1 MDPRENPYTP
11 NAGARPPVLVGR
23 DEELAGFD
31 LLLARLSRGRTEQ
44 SMVITGLRGVGKT
57 VLLGEFRTATE
68 TAGWVAVEAEIT
80 RQTMFG
86 QRIALL
92 ARRALLQ
99 VAPRARWTERARR
112 AAGVLKSFT
121 LTVASDG
128 AWTAG
133 LDLDAVEGEAD
144 SGHLADD
151 LPDVFVALGE
161 AARDHQTGIVFL
173 FDEIQFLTAAEF
185 EALIAALH
193 KTVQRALP
201 VTMVAAGLPQIPRL
215 AGEAKSYAERLF
227 TFPEIGRL
235 PRAHAVEALV
245 GPARAAGVDIE
256 TAAAL
261 EIVRYAEGYPYFIQ
275 EYGKAVWDAAAS
287 SPVGAEVV
295 SSVRPLVEA
304 KLDAGFFRVRAER
317 AATHELRY
325 LRAMASLG
333 PGPHKAS
340 AVAAALGR
348 RSAQLAPTRAR
359 LIEKG
364 LLYTPAYGLAAFTVP
379 QFDRYLVRNYAER
392 D

>member
-1 MDPRENPYTP
+1 
-11 NAGARPPVLVGR
+11 
-23 DEELAGFD
+23 
-31 LLLARLSRGRTEQ
+31 
-44 SMVITGLRGVGKT
+44 
-57 VLLGEFRTATE
+57 
-68 TAGWVAVEAEIT
+68 
-80 RQTMFG
+80 
-86 QRIALL
+86 
-92 ARRALLQ
+92 
-99 VAPRARWTERARR
+99 
-112 AAGVLKSFT
+112 VLKSFT

-151 LPDVFVALGE
+151 LPDVFIALGE

-173 FDEIQFLTAAEF
+173 FDEIQFLTAADL

-193 KTVQRALP
+193 KTVQRGLP

-235 PRAHAVEALV
+235 PRADAVEALV
-245 GPARAAGVDIE
+245 GPARAAGADIE
-256 TAAAL
+256 AAAAL
-261 EIVRYAEGYPYFIQ
+261 EIVSYAEGYPYFIQ
-275 EYGKAVWDAAAS
+275 ECGKAVWDAATS
-287 SPVGAEVV
+287 SPIGVEVV
-295 SSVRPLVEA
+295 NSVRPLVEA

-317 AATHELRY
+317 AAAHELQY

-340 AVAAALGR
+340 AVAKALGK